1 MKNDFVTILDFGS
14 SKITCMAASKVSDKG
29 EFSIRAV
36 GQVAYNGFDSDV
48 WYEPNSIPDGISQA
62 IGQVEAKMKT
72 KIKEVFVGVPGVFC
86 AEVTSEATVAFHSKK
101 KIDEVDIQD
110 VIDKADI
117 YKCESGYSPLG
128 GKPVCFI
135 LNGVLKLPNPVG
147 MIADRLMGV
156 VSFSY
161 MKNYFRDSVVQALR
175 KIGINKYCFI
185 NTCEAQANYIN
196 QAMFGENHTVLVVDI
211 GHITT
216 NVMLCGGNGLLF
228 ERTFALGSGYFA
240 SDLCQ
245 VLGCD
250 FNFAMSALEKINI
263 NLEVQSG
270 DAYAL
275 NGKMID
281 AFQAN
286 EVVRAR
292 IAQIA
297 EYIIKSF
304 RFYDK
309 DIPQDTPIVLTGGG
323 LAHLRGGLDCLAAN
337 LGKKVR
343 MYESF
348 NVQTRRN
355 EYTSCYGLIFEA
367 VKNNKSKGGVLAFLR
382 RDRKGDK

>member
-14 SKITCMAASKVSDKG
+14 GKITCMAATKVSDKG
-29 EFSIRAV
+29 EFVIRAV
-36 GQVAYNGFDSDV
+36 GQSAYNGFDSDV
-48 WYEPNSIPDGISQA
+48 WYEPDSIGERVAQA
-62 IGQVEAKMKT
+62 IGQVENKMKA
-72 KIKEVFVGVPGVFC
+72 KVKEIFVGVPGVFC
-86 AEVTSEATVAFHSKK
+86 AEVTSEASVAFHSKK

-110 VIDKADI
+110 IIDKADI

-128 GKPVCFI
+128 GKPVCF
-135 LNGVLKLPNPVG
+135 VLDGALKMVNPVG
-147 MIADRLMGV
+147 FIANRLMGV

-161 MKNYFRDSVVQALR
+161 MKDYFRDSVTQALR
-175 KIGINKYCFI
+175 KIGINKITFL
-185 NTCEAQANYIN
+185 NTCEAQASYISHT
-196 QAMFGENHTVLVVDI
+196 MFGDNYSIIIDI

-250 FNFAMSALEKINI
+250 FNFAMAALEKVNL

-270 DAYAL
+270 DAYSL
-275 NGKMID
+275 NGRMID
-281 AFQAN
+281 AFQTN

-292 IAQIA
+292 IEQIA
-297 EYIIKSF
+297 EYVVRSF
-304 RFYDK
+304 RYCDK
-309 DIPQDTPIVLTGGG
+309 EIPADTPIVLTGGG
-323 LAHLRGGLDCLAAN
+323 LAYLRGGVDCLSAH

-343 MYESF
+343 LYDSI
-348 NVQTRRN
+348 NAQTKRN

-367 VKNNKSKGGVLAFLR
+367 VKTNNSQRGLFSFLKIG
-382 RDRKGDK
+382 RKGDR